1 MNGLT
6 HDFLFFLLFFATQE
20 EEGMYITVEEE
31 CANDAAVV

>member
-1 MNGLT
+1 MLRQLT
-6 HDFLFFLLFFATQE
+6 PTFLSLTLQE